1 MRILSRVALVIVAL
15 LVVATI
21 WVFYSTDAA
30 IDLTRER
37 ALQIRA
43 EMLEKSVSADSPFV
57 VYTGATLI
65 DGLGRDPLED
75 AILVT
80 RSGKIEA
87 VGQGIVI
94 PEGSEVVDVEGKWI
108 VPGLIDAHVHFSTSG
123 RIYTRPGFIDLTHL
137 VSQEEETQW
146 IRDNMV
152 TTLRG
157 YLCSGVTGT
166 VSMGGPSSEVGVMA
180 LANSM
185 ADAPS
190 VFIAHG
196 PTAIIPQPMSRGV
209 MGLSDGELSLKAVY
223 SEEQAREFVEDAVS
237 TEADLVKTVYDT
249 LGRNFMEWLQADY
262 VRIHEIIVQESKA
275 NGLNVTTHI
284 HALEPGKRLME
295 AGISSMQHLPS
306 DALVDDEFI
315 NLALNNDVI
324 VVPTL
329 ALRERA
335 LVNSFDKQYKILP
348 IEEKCA
354 NSEIIES
361 WFEVGDEDMPVLQ
374 GAGDK
379 MGTEGTRI
387 AFENSK
393 TLYEAGVTI
402 GAGTDAG
409 IMGMI
414 HGASMHLELQ
424 SMSEIGMAPGDL
436 IVSATLTAARVAGI
450 EKDYGS
456 LEAGKYADFLILSAN
471 PLDDIA
477 NLQQIDAIVKH
488 GNPFTQPELLPA
500 P

>member
-1 MRILSRVALVIVAL
+1 MRILSRVALAIVATL
-15 LVVATI
+15 LIATI
-21 WVFYSTDAA
+21 WVFYSTDSA

-37 ALQIRA
+37 SLQIRA
-43 EMLEKSVSADSPFV
+43 AMAEKSVSEDSSIV

-65 DGLGRDPLED
+65 DGLGGDPLED
-75 AILVT
+75 AVLVT
-80 RSGKIEA
+80 RNGKIEA
-87 VGQGIVI
+87 VGKGIDI
-94 PEGSEVVDVEGKWI
+94 PEGSEIVDVEGKWI

-146 IRDNMV
+146 IKDNMA

-166 VSMGGPSSEVGVMA
+166 VSMGGPSSEIGVLA

-190 VFIAHG
+190 VFVAHG
-196 PTAIIPQPMSRGV
+196 PTVVLPPPMARSV
-209 MGLSDGELSLKAVY
+209 MGLSDGELTLKAAY
-223 SEEQAREFVEDAVS
+223 TEDQARELVEDAVA

-262 VRIHEIIVQESKA
+262 VRIHEIIVEES
-275 NGLNVTTHI
+275 NEHGLNVTTHI
-284 HALEPGKRLME
+284 HALEPGKRVME

-315 NLALNNDVI
+315 TLALDNDVI

-335 LVNSFDKQYKILP
+335 LVNSFDKQYKLLP
-348 IEEKCA
+348 IEEKCG
-354 NSEIIES
+354 NPEIIES
-361 WFEVGDEDMPVLQ
+361 WFEVGLDDMPDLQ

-387 AFENSK
+387 ALENSK
-393 TLYEAGVTI
+393 TLYEAGVAV

-409 IMGMI
+409 LMGMI

-424 SMSEIGMAPGDL
+424 SMSEIGMTPGDL

-450 EKDYGS
+450 EKEYGS

-471 PLDDIA
+471 PLDNIA
-477 NLQQIDAIVKH
+477 NLQEIDVVVKH
-488 GNPFTQPELLPA
+488 GHPFTQSDLLPA